1 MFIKQL
7 SIFVENKFGRLESII
22 DTIGKNGINI
32 RALSI
37 ADTTDFGILRVI
49 VDDTEKAKKCLSD
62 AGVIAKATDVIA
74 VYIDDETGGLAKVL
88 GYLTEE
94 KISVEYMYAFLSR
107 DTSKALMVV
116 KADDEERA
124 ERRSDLRALRCS
136 TPKTYNKLRNRCLC

>member
-22 DTIGKNGINI
+22 DTIGKNGVNI

-49 VDDTEKAKKCLSD
+49 VDDTEKAKKCLGD

-124 ERRSDLRALRCS
+124 EKALRLKGVEMFN
-136 TPKTYNKLRNRCLC
+136 PKDL